1 MYALS
6 SNVLFMDTP
15 QFSVYHKTAAQIKQE
30 EQEIL
35 DAIANPQAFKV
46 IYDRYFLDI
55 YKYVFVRLQNEDLTD
70 DVVSKVMIKAMLN
83 LSKYQFKGLP
93 FSAWLYR
100 VAYNELTDVFRKRK
114 AERIVSVPI
123 EDFHHIVNEETDEI
137 IEFELWE
144 VKLKMILPKLKK
156 DQIELI
162 EMRFFESR
170 SFKEIGDILGLTEAN
185 AKVKTH
191 RVLAKIR
198 ILLGVNK

>member
-6 SNVLFMDTP
+6 SNVLFMDSP
-15 QFSVYHKTAAQIKQE
+15 KFSVYHKTVDQIKQE

-35 DAIANPQAFKV
+35 DAIANPKAFKV

-55 YKYVFVRLQNEDLTD
+55 YKYVFVRLQNEDSTD
-70 DVVSKVMIKAMLN
+70 DVVSKVMVKAMQN
-83 LSKYQFKGLP
+83 LPKYQFKGVP

-114 AERIVSVPI
+114 ADRIVQVPV
-123 EDFHHIVNEETDEI
+123 EDFHHIVMEETEDSMEM
-137 IEFELWE
+137 ERWE
-144 VKLKMILPKLKK
+144 AKLKQILPQLKK

-170 SFKEIGDILGLTEAN
+170 SFKEIAEILGVTEAN

-198 ILLGVNK
+198 LLLGVK

>member
-6 SNVLFMDTP
+6 SNVLFMDSP
-15 QFSVYHKTAAQIKQE
+15 QFSVYHKTSAQIKQE

-35 DAIANPQAFKV
+35 DAIANPEAFKV

-55 YKYVFVRLQNEDLTD
+55 YKYVFVRLQNEDTTD
-70 DVVSKVMIKAMLN
+70 DVVSRVMVKAMQSLP
-83 LSKYQFKGLP
+83 KYQFKGLP
-93 FSAWLYR
+93 FGAWLYR

-114 AERIVSVPI
+114 SDRIVNVPV
-123 EDFHHIVNEETDEI
+123 EDFHHIVMEESDESI
-137 IEFELWE
+137 DLEIWE
-144 VKLKMILPKLKK
+144 TKLKQILPQLKK

-170 SFKEIGDILGLTEAN
+170 SFKEIAYILGVTEAN

-198 ILLGVNK
+198 LLLGLK